1 MARYNK
7 IKRRNEISQNL
18 CLTGKFSLI
27 LSYILDNHRITSFVK
42 QREILWLK
50 RIIPAFKGFFAKIKI
65 ILYKVKPGANGEDAN
80 YTEMQDKKKKD
91 PEKVREYQET
101 KRQTERRKREQRR
114 LEEAAGK
121 TDERRLAFLV
131 NIYRSLGYTQQSFA
145 AACGVSPQLL
155 NWYTSVTDDC
165 QLSRLGQMLSSI
177 GLHFGVKLD
186 GGTDRGIP
194 TEGVGNGVKYRIEG
208 SLAGMKQG
216 TTLPQYIVDC
226 QPGARLHF
234 LKRFI
239 EDRHESAAEFARTV
253 GIDLTSLRYYFVHDD
268 MKVSALYKMAQAT
281 GAEIV
286 WVIRGEDTEK

>member
-1 MARYNK
+1 MSKEEN
-7 IKRRNEISQNL
+7 
-18 CLTGKFSLI
+18 
-27 LSYILDNHRITSFVK
+27 
-42 QREILWLK
+42 
-50 RIIPAFKGFFAKIKI
+50 
-65 ILYKVKPGANGEDAN
+65 AN

-101 KRQTERRKREQRR
+101 KRRNERRKREQRR

-165 QLSRLGQMLSSI
+165 QLSRIGQMLSAV
-177 GLHFGVKLD
+177 GLTFGVKLE

-194 TEGVGNGVKYRIEG
+194 TEGVGNGVRYRIEG
-208 SLAGMKQG
+208 TLAGMKQNSA
-216 TTLPQYIVDC
+216 LPQYILDC
-226 QPGARLHF
+226 QEGARLHF
-234 LKRFI
+234 LRKFI
-239 EDRHESAAEFARTV
+239 ESRHESAAEFAKTV

-286 WVIRGEDTEK
+286 WVIKGENEDK